1 MKLNSKILKIKL
13 FYLKY
18 SGIIKKNKGS
28 LDFSSISKSEVNNIL
43 FIFPIKE
50 ETYRV
55 ASYVFRDLI
64 INSDS
69 SHYFIIN
76 RIFYS
81 TFAKKGN
88 LYGMNYFKSKDK
100 IIFDDKIEHDGIFK
114 KKFNVIIDLN
124 DEFFYDIAL
133 FLNQLD
139 ADYKVG
145 IRNEYSDLFYN
156 IQFTINKSNILENGY
171 KQINQILN
179 KE

>member
-18 SGIIKKNKGS
+18 SGRIKKNERS
-28 LDFSSISKSEVNNIL
+28 LDFSISNSEIDNIL

-64 INSDS
+64 VNSDS
-69 SHYFIIN
+69 SHHFIIN
-76 RIFYS
+76 RIHYS
-81 TFAKKGN
+81 AFAKKGN

-100 IIFDDKIEHDGIFK
+100 IIFDDKIEDDGILK
-114 KKFNVIIDLN
+114 KKFSVVIDLN
-124 DEFFYDIAL
+124 DEFIYDIAL
-133 FLNQLD
+133 FLNKLD
-139 ADYKVG
+139 ADYKIG
-145 IRNEYSDLFYN
+145 IKNKYSDLFYN
-156 IQFTINKSNILENGY
+156 IQFTINQSNILENGY

-179 KE
+179 KQ

>member
-1 MKLNSKILKIKL
+1 MM
-13 FYLKY
+13 
-18 SGIIKKNKGS
+18 
-28 LDFSSISKSEVNNIL
+28 
-43 FIFPIKE
+43 
-50 ETYRV
+50 
-55 ASYVFRDLI
+55 VFL
-64 INSDS
+64 
-69 SHYFIIN
+69 
-76 RIFYS
+76 
-81 TFAKKGN
+81 
-88 LYGMNYFKSKDK
+88 
-100 IIFDDKIEHDGIFK
+100 K

-171 KQINQILN
+171 KQINKILN

>member
-114 KKFNVIIDLN
+114 KKI
-124 DEFFYDIAL
+124 
-133 FLNQLD
+133 
-139 ADYKVG
+139 
-145 IRNEYSDLFYN
+145 
-156 IQFTINKSNILENGY
+156 
-171 KQINQILN
+171 
-179 KE
+179 